1 MICGPCS
8 ASQIGNCDAGTLF
21 ALKRTMIREGAFGRG
36 SFDMLM
42 MSFGRRTMLSKA
54 EPFSRMVAD
63 VHNLEA
69 KDTFTSRVRS

>member
-1 MICGPCS
+1 
-8 ASQIGNCDAGTLF
+8 
-21 ALKRTMIREGAFGRG
+21 MIREEAFGRG
-36 SFDMLM
+36 SFDQLM
-42 MSFGRRTMLSKA
+42 MSFDGLTMLSKAEAVSNA

>member
-1 MICGPCS
+1 
-8 ASQIGNCDAGTLF
+8 
-21 ALKRTMIREGAFGRG
+21 
-36 SFDMLM
+36 MLM
-42 MSFGRRTMLSKA
+42 MSFGRLTMLSKAEAVSNA